1 MIYAALIWIAGP
13 IVIGMINLVFFKG
26 QIRNYIAAI
35 ASLLFFLLAVF
46 LPPSTAL
53 EFLGVSIFI
62 EPTFTVLGRSFQ
74 LTASEQIHLLN
85 AFGIAVFWFL
95 GSIGLAKLDSMSSIG
110 LMIIGI
116 LIAAI
121 SIQPFLYAGV
131 FIELAILLA
140 IPLLLSQDDI
150 PPAKILPFLINQSLA
165 FPFILLAGFLLS
177 GINTPQTDL
186 KIISQGLL
194 MLSIGFAFL
203 LSIFPLYSWAPIL
216 STAANPY
223 KLGFILTVFP
233 FFGILF
239 GLDFIDRFTFLQTSG
254 QALAIVEAI
263 GMIILVTASIFSAIE
278 TRLDRAFSYGLVSM
292 TGSALVALGVSE
304 LRESIILFTVIIQVH
319 VITFALWGL
328 GLSLLRKNNPS
339 LALEDQSGLFWR
351 SPYIAGAILIGM
363 FTIAG
368 SPLLALFPL
377 KISMWNSLASSF
389 PNQAFWFAVSL
400 IGFWISA
407 ARTTTV
413 FLNSK
418 PKITETSM
426 ENGWNTALIVIG
438 ILIVVAL
445 GLFPNFFFR
454 IDNNLVSKLYQG
466 YY

>member
-1 MIYAALIWIAGP
+1 MIYAALLWIAGP
-13 IVIGMINLVFFKG
+13 IVIGLINLIFFKG
-26 QIRNYIAAI
+26 PIRNYIAAV
-35 ASLLFFLLAVF
+35 ASLLFFLLALF

-53 EFLGVSIFI
+53 EILGISIFI

-85 AFGIAVFWFL
+85 SFGLAMFWFL
-95 GSIGLAKLDSMSSIG
+95 GSIGLPKLDSMSSIG
-110 LMIIGI
+110 LMIIGV

-140 IPLLLSQDDI
+140 IPLLLSQDEI
-150 PPAKILPFLINQSLA
+150 PPTKILPFLINQSLA

-223 KLGFILTVFP
+223 KIGFILTVFP

-254 QALAIVEAI
+254 KALAIVEAI

-278 TRLDRAFSYGLVSM
+278 TRLDRAYSYGLVSM
-292 TGSALVALGVSE
+292 TGSALVAIGIPE
-304 LRESIILFTVIIQVH
+304 LTESILFFTVIIQVH
-319 VITFALWGL
+319 IIIFALWGL
-328 GLSLLRKNNPS
+328 GLSLLRNNNSS
-339 LALEDQSGLFWR
+339 LALEYQKGLFWR
-351 SPYIAGAILIGM
+351 SPYISIAILIGM

-377 KISMWNSLASSF
+377 KVSMWNSLSESF
-389 PNQAFWFAVSL
+389 PNQGLWFAISL

-407 ARTTTV
+407 ARTTAI
-413 FLNSK
+413 FLSSK
-418 PKITETSM
+418 PKLVEIRR
-426 ENGWNTALIVIG
+426 ENGWNTVLILIG
-438 ILIVVAL
+438 ILITLAL
-445 GLFPNFFFR
+445 GLFPNFFFWV
-454 IDNNLVSKLYQG
+454 DSELVYKLYQG
-466 YY
+466 LN